1 MSVVFHRAISMIFP
15 NIDTNRLALSEI
27 DRADAEDVLGL
38 FSSERVIEYY
48 DLDAFTD
55 IEQSIGLINLFES
68 RYETSA
74 GIRWAIRPKGTGKLV
89 GTCGFNSWSSKMQS
103 AVVGYDLL
111 PEYWGKGYAAEA
123 LRAILKTAFSG
134 VLPCGPINRVQAD
147 TVPGNIASEA
157 LLRKVGFKE
166 EGVRRQ
172 SGYWKNSFHDLKC
185 FGLLR
190 ADFDGTSGFTLL
202 DR

>member
-48 DLDAFTD
+48 DLDAF
-55 IEQSIGLINLFES
+55 
-68 RYETSA
+68 
-74 GIRWAIRPKGTGKLV
+74 
-89 GTCGFNSWSSKMQS
+89 
-103 AVVGYDLL
+103 
-111 PEYWGKGYAAEA
+111 
-123 LRAILKTAFSG
+123 RAILKTAFSG